1 MGSDKGSLLEIQLSR
16 KMRLS
21 LLLLIVLVAV
31 SGIHSENNLENE
43 SGISKEAVKS
53 VSQDDIAQMDLE
65 KTIDREKREGN
76 KNVKKKWKNSKK
88 NNKGKVNKGG
98 TGNRSG
104 KGKKNSNK
112 KKGSKKGKIG
122 NRKTNTAAKA
132 KMSKSSKT

>member
-53 VSQDDIAQMDLE
+53 DSQDDIAQMDLE
-65 KTIDREKREGN
+65 TTIDREKREGN
-76 KNVKKKWKNSKK
+76 KNVKKKWKNRKK
-88 NNKGKVNKGG
+88 
-98 TGNRSG
+98 
-104 KGKKNSNK
+104 KKKKKK
-112 KKGSKKGKIG
+112 KKGEKKK
-122 NRKTNTAAKA
+122 KK
-132 KMSKSSKT
+132 KKKKKS